1 MSAGLLSCAFEV
13 ERSLTMTGVKS
24 SSNSILD
31 FLLLRGKA
39 EILANVFSSSDSS
52 LCLLA
57 SFFLFR
63 SFPPAGRVHGEQQ
76 GATVGDDQ
84 HRLQALVHDGVLQD
98 LAEPGVQ
105 GDVQQV
111 QPQGRDLLQS
121 LQSLRRLEIQYGV
134 AGDEEGRRAR
144 PRTRAPAAART
155 PPTCVLLLARGT
167 E

>member
-1 MSAGLLSCAFEV
+1 
-13 ERSLTMTGVKS
+13 MTGVKS

-84 HRLQALVHDGVLQD
+84 HRVQALVHDGVLQD

-111 QPQGRDLLQS
+111 QPQGRDLLPEDLGS
-121 LQSLRRLEIQYGV
+121 GELRH
-134 AGDEEGRRAR
+134 AGRQAAGEQPVHLPSPALPICECMITVEVSFPKTWSWL
-144 PRTRAPAAART
+144 PRSHM
-155 PPTCVLLLARGT
+155 V
-167 E
+167 EMS